1 MNVGVPPNCYSG
13 PASAGRVRLDLH
25 AHSRYSPDSKLEP
38 LEIVKVAKREGLDGI
53 AITDHNAV
61 EGARR
66 AKGYARSV
74 GLLVIPATEV
84 STREGHV
91 LAYGVTE
98 PIPRDQSVSKTVDDI
113 LAAGGVPVA
122 AHPYR
127 FWSGLGEART
137 VEATFAAFEVQNART
152 LRGGNLRARALAD
165 RQSVG
170 STGGS
175 DAHFLGEIGR
185 AVTIVEGASTEGEVL
200 EALRRGRTRAEGRD
214 RGAAATV
221 RYVTKAVAEWA
232 GRGFKRI

>member
-61 EGARR
+61 EGARG

-74 GLLVIPATEV
+74 GLLVILATEV

-152 LRGGNLRARALAD
+152 LRGGNVRARALAD
-165 RQSVG
+165 RQRVG

-200 EALRRGRTRAEGRD
+200 EERGRRRGGGNARGLSAREVVDAARRASAGSRTNR
-214 RGAAATV
+214 
-221 RYVTKAVAEWA
+221 
-232 GRGFKRI
+232 